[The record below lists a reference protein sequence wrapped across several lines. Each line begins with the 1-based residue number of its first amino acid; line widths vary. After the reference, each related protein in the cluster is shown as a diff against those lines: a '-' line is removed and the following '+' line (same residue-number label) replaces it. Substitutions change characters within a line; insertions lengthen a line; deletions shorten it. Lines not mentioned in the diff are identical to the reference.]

1 LEEKIPFVI
10 PESLIRSRH
19 LRSAIWDHEPHTY
32 LLQKLAAILPLPKG
46 EGQGEGESDTRQP
59 LSSKSPQ
66 IVKYDLKQFAC
77 YGVLP
82 LLLAACSVGSD
93 YKKPEVTNLTPTDW
107 RWKTG
112 EPRDSIPKGEWWKV
126 FNDPVLDRLE
136 TDAVNHNQ
144 NLQAVVAR
152 VEQARAVARLTRSQF
167 FPELS
172 LDPAFTRQRTSGHLP
187 TPIPIEVPSAYINT
201 YSVPLD
207 LSYEVDLW
215 GRVRRSFESAR
226 AQAQASVADYQ
237 NALLTLTADVAVNYF
252 LLRSLEFEIAT
263 LHHTVELRQ
272 ESVRLLEARF
282 AAGAIPESDLARA
295 KTELATVKEDLAD
308 TLRPKAETVDALAL
322 LCGAPASSFEIAEQ
336 AGAASPPAVPP
347 GLPSLLL
354 ERRPDIAG
362 AERRLA
368 AKNAEIGVARA
379 AYFPALRL
387 TGQAGYLSAESS
399 DLFEWNNRVWSIGPS
414 ISLPLFNGGRT
425 AADVKRAEGEYQE
438 ALATYRQAVLIA
450 FKEVEDSLAQIRF
463 RNDQAAAQTEA
474 LSSAQRVAE
483 LARVRY
489 QAGATTYLE
498 VVDADRTVLQ
508 QQQQEAVLQSER
520 FAATVRLIKALGGGW
535 AETKE
540 TAGE

>member
-1 LEEKIPFVI
+1 MK
-10 PESLIRSRH
+10 
-19 LRSAIWDHEPHTY
+19 
-32 LLQKLAAILPLPKG
+32 LPLKH
-46 EGQGEGESDTRQP
+46 
-59 LSSKSPQ
+59 LASS
-66 IVKYDLKQFAC
+66 
-77 YGVLP
+77 GVLS
-82 LLLAACSVGSD
+82 LLLASCAVGPN
-93 YKKPEVTNLTPTDW
+93 YKKPEVKDLTPTDW

-112 EPRDSIPKGEWWKV
+112 EPRDEVPKGEWWVV
-126 FNDPVLDRLE
+126 FNDPVLNRLE
-136 TDAVNHNQ
+136 TEAVNHNQ

-152 VEQARAVARLTRSQF
+152 VDQARAAARLTRSEF
-167 FPELS
+167 FPTLA
-172 LDPAFTRQRTSGHLP
+172 LDPAFSRQRTSGHLP
-187 TPIPIEVPSAYINT
+187 TPIPIQVPSAYINT
-201 YSVPLD
+201 FSLPLD

-215 GRVRRSFESAR
+215 GRVRRSFEAAR

-237 NALLTLTADVAVNYF
+237 NTLLTLTADVAVDYF
-252 LLRSLEFEIAT
+252 LLRSQELETTT
-263 LHHTVELRQ
+263 LRSTVALRN
-272 ESVRLLEARF
+272 ESVVLLQARV

-308 TLRPKAETVDALAL
+308 ALRRKAETVDALAL
-322 LCGAPASSFEIAEQ
+322 LCGAPASSFEVAEQ
-336 AGAASPPAVPP
+336 PGVPSPPAVPA

-379 AYFPALRL
+379 AYFPVLRL
-387 TGQAGYLSAESS
+387 TGQAGYLSAEAS

-414 ISLPLFNGGRT
+414 ISLPLFNAGRT

-438 ALATYRQAVLIA
+438 DLAVYRQTVLTA

-474 LSSAQRVAE
+474 LGSAKRVAE

-489 QAGATTYLE
+489 QAGATSYLE
-498 VVDADRTVLQ
+498 VVDAERTVLQ
-508 QQQQEAVLQSER
+508 QQQQEAQLQSER

-535 AETKE
+535 ANELE
-540 TAGE
+540 TANAPHPTRSDR

>member
-1 LEEKIPFVI
+1 LNAVCYRLKAAFREGRNAAFRRQTQAI
-10 PESLIRSRH
+10 LT
-19 LRSAIWDHEPHTY
+19 LRI
-32 LLQKLAAILPLPKG
+32 KLAHYL
-46 EGQGEGESDTRQP
+46 
-59 LSSKSPQ
+59 
-66 IVKYDLKQFAC
+66 
-77 YGVLP
+77 VLTV
-82 LLLAACSVGSD
+82 LLGGCAVGPD
-93 YKKPEVTNLTPTDW
+93 YKKPEVANLTPADW

-112 EPRDSIPKGEWWKV
+112 EPRDQIPKGQWWTV

-136 TDAVNHNQ
+136 TEAVNHNQ

-152 VEQARAVARLTRSQF
+152 VEQARATARLTRSQF

-172 LDPAFTRQRTSGHLP
+172 LDPAFSRQRTSGHLP

-201 YSVPLD
+201 FSVPLD

-215 GRVRRSFESAR
+215 GRVRRSFEAAR

-237 NALLTLTADVAVNYF
+237 NALLTLTADVAVDYF
-252 LLRSLEFEIAT
+252 LLRSLELETAT
-263 LHHTVELRQ
+263 LRRTVELRN
-272 ESVRLLEARF
+272 ESVVLFQARF

-295 KTELATVKEDLAD
+295 KTELATVKEELAD
-308 TLRPKAETVDALAL
+308 TLRSKAEAVDALAL
-322 LCGAPASSFEIAEQ
+322 LCGAPASSFDVAGQ
-336 AGAASPPAVPP
+336 AGAASPPAVPA

-387 TGQAGYLSAESS
+387 TGQAGYLSAEAS

-425 AADVKRAEGEYQE
+425 AAEVRRAEGEYQE
-438 ALATYRQAVLIA
+438 ALAAYRQAVLAA

-463 RNDQAAAQTEA
+463 RTDQAAAQTEA
-474 LSSAQRVAE
+474 LVAANRVAE

-489 QAGATTYLE
+489 RAGATSYLE
-498 VVDADRTVLQ
+498 VVDAERTVLQ
-508 QQQQEAVLQSER
+508 QQQQEAVLLSER

-535 AETKE
+535 TETKE
-540 TAGE
+540 SAAR